1 MVIEIETDTADRT
14 RDVGRALAT
23 LLQPRDTVV
32 LTGDLGA
39 GKTTLVQGIGRGLGV
54 KDHVA
59 SPTFTLVREY
69 AGRLDVAHVDVY
81 RLDRVQDVV
90 DLALD
95 ELGGPER
102 VLLIEWGDVVQD
114 LLPEDRLRVQLTT
127 DRTDSETRR
136 ILITAQGWSW
146 ATRWE
151 RLEGALEPFRG
162 IDGDAPTDEAAR

>member
-1 MVIEIETDTADRT
+1 MVIEIETETADRT
-14 RDVGRALAT
+14 REVGRALAT
-23 LLQPRDTVV
+23 LLQPRDTVI

-39 GKTTLVQGIGRGLGV
+39 GKTTLVQGIGRGLCV
-54 KDHVA
+54 VDHVA

-69 AGRLDVAHVDVY
+69 SGRLDVAHVDVY

-102 VLLIEWGDVVQD
+102 VLLVEWGDVVQD

-127 DRTDSETRR
+127 DRFDAETRR
-136 ILITAQGWSW
+136 IVVAAQGRSW
-146 ATRWE
+146 VARWE
-151 RLEGALEPFRG
+151 QLEAALEPFRG
-162 IDGDAPTDEAAR
+162 DGDVPSGGAAR

>member
-1 MVIEIETDTADRT
+1 MRIEIETETAGRT
-14 RDVGRALAT
+14 REVGEAIAS

-54 KDHVA
+54 EDHVA

-81 RLDRVQDVV
+81 RLERVQDVV

-102 VLLIEWGDVVQD
+102 VLLIEWGDAVSD
-114 LLPEDRLRVQLTT
+114 LLPEDRLRVELTT
-127 DRTDSETRR
+127 ERPDAETRR
-136 ILITAQGWSW
+136 IVMTPQGRSW
-146 ATRWE
+146 AVRWE
-151 RLEGALEPFRG
+151 RLEQVLDPFRSP
-162 IDGDAPTDEAAR
+162 DHTLDEAAP

>member
-1 MVIEIETDTADRT
+1 MVIEIETETAGRT
-14 RDVGRALAT
+14 REVGEALAA

-54 KDHVA
+54 EDHVA

-81 RLDRVQDVV
+81 RLERIQDVV

-102 VLLIEWGDVVQD
+102 VLLIEWGDAVVD
-114 LLPEDRLRVQLTT
+114 LLPADRLRVQLTT
-127 DRTDSETRR
+127 DRTDAENRR
-136 ILITAQGWSW
+136 IEISAQGRSW
-146 ATRWE
+146 AVRWE
-151 RLEGALEPFRG
+151 RLERALEPFRG
-162 IDGDAPTDEAAR
+162 IHRDARAGGATG

>member
-54 KDHVA
+54 EDHVA

-102 VLLIEWGDVVQD
+102 VLLIEWGDAVTD

-127 DRTDSETRR
+127 DRTDAETRR
-136 ILITAQGWSW
+136 IVITAQGWSW

>member
-14 RDVGRALAT
+14 RDVGRAIAR

-54 KDHVA
+54 QDHIA
-59 SPTFTLVREY
+59 SPTFALVREY

-102 VLLIEWGDVVQD
+102 LLLIEWGDAVQD
-114 LLPEDRLRVQLTT
+114 VLPEDRLRVQLTT
-127 DRTDSETRR
+127 DRADAETRR
-136 ILITAQGWSW
+136 IVITAQGLSW
-146 ATRWE
+146 ASRWE

-162 IDGDAPTDEAAR
+162 IDRDAPTGEAAR

>member
-1 MVIEIETDTADRT
+1 VVIEIETETAEQT
-14 RDVGRALAT
+14 REVGVALAK

-54 KDHVA
+54 RDDVA

-81 RLDRVQDVV
+81 RLQRVQDVV

-95 ELGGPER
+95 ELGGPDR
-102 VLLIEWGDVVQD
+102 VLLIEWGDAVQD
-114 LLPEDRLRVQLTT
+114 LLPQDRLRVELTT
-127 DRTDSETRR
+127 PRPDSESRR
-136 ILITAQGWSW
+136 ILISPQGRSW
-146 ATRWE
+146 ADRWE
-151 RLEGALEPFRG
+151 RLEGALEPLRAV
-162 IDGDAPTDEAAR
+162 DGSDRAEGAAR

>member
-1 MVIEIETDTADRT
+1 MVIEIETETADRT
-14 RDVGRALAT
+14 REVGRVLAR
-23 LLQPRDTVV
+23 LLRPRDTVV

-69 AGRLDVAHVDVY
+69 TGRLDVAHVDVY
-81 RLDRVQDVV
+81 RLERVQDVV

-102 VLLIEWGDVVQD
+102 VLLIEWGDAVQD
-114 LLPEDRLRVQLTT
+114 LIPEDRLRVQLTM
-127 DRTDSETRR
+127 DRADAETRR
-136 ILITAQGWSW
+136 IVVSAQGRSW
-146 ATRWE
+146 AARWE
-151 RLEGALEPFRG
+151 RLEGAFEPFRAVDPHTPAG
-162 IDGDAPTDEAAR
+162 GTAG